1 MLKVLVADE
10 NLVASQNCC
19 QYLAND
25 KSLDV
30 VSSNTGSNTL
40 KTYYKINPNILV
52 INSDFKDKSYT
63 DIVNEL
69 SSTSEGRNECN
80 IILTLGTNAQPK
92 FNSMSKVYQIF
103 YLSLEDKCKYANQN
117 IHETIQQFKLD
128 RNIFYEFNNKN
139 LTGIFYK
146 LQVKNHSNG
155 ARYLKYAIQKCYEN
169 PELRSS
175 LNNIFQIVSLKFGIS
190 PDSVRSAMRIALIP
204 CVEYKEKNGNI
215 GLFKIFENDAITLK
229 NFINIISTKFLE
241 NKK

>member
-10 NLVASQNCC
+10 NLVASRNCC

-25 KSLDV
+25 KNLDV
-30 VSSNTGSNTL
+30 VSTNTGINTL
-40 KTYYKINPNILV
+40 ETYYKIKPNILV

-69 SSTSEGRNECN
+69 SSTSEGRNDCN
-80 IILTLGTNAQPK
+80 IILTLETNAQPK

-117 IHETIQQFKLD
+117 IQETIQQFKLD
-128 RNIFYEFNNKN
+128 HNIFYEFNNKN
-139 LTGIFYK
+139 LTGLFYK

-155 ARYLKYAIQKCYEN
+155 ARYLKYAIRKCYHN
-169 PELRSS
+169 PDLRNN
-175 LNNIFQIVSLKFGIS
+175 LNNIFQIVSLKFEIS
-190 PDSVRSAMRIALIP
+190 PDSVRSAMRNALTT
-204 CVEYKEKNGNI
+204 CVDYKEKNGNI
-215 GLFKIFENDAITLK
+215 GLFKIFENDDITLK
-229 NFINIISTKFLE
+229 NFINIITTKFLE